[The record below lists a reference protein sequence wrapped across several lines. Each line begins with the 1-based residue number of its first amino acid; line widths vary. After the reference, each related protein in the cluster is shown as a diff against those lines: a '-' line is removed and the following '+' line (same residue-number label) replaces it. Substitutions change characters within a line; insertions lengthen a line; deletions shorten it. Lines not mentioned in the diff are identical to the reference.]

1 MTHAASRER
10 PHVRRSLAAAAV
22 LLVALLGLPPLG
34 QRAEAVSTTVVISQ
48 VYGGGGN
55 VGATYTNDF
64 IELFNRGSTTA
75 SLNGWSVQYASSA
88 GTTWQRTDLTNV
100 TLSPGQYYLVQESQG
115 AGGTTPLPTP
125 DAMGTIAMSA
135 TAGKVALVNT
145 TTLLTGS
152 GCPFAAS
159 VVDLVGYGT
168 AANCSETAPTPTLSN
183 TTAALRGDGGCTE
196 TDNNSTDFATGAP
209 TPRNTASP
217 LDPCGGD
224 DPPAVSSTNP
234 ADNATGVP
242 VDSNVTIT
250 FSEPVDVTGSWFSI
264 SCASSGAHTATA
276 SGGPTTFTLDPDS
289 DFSQSETCTVTIES
303 TLVTDQ
309 DTADPPDEMAA
320 DHVVDF
326 QTETPPTEIATIQ
339 GSAHLSPL
347 DGSAVSGVQGIVIA
361 ERSNGFWMQ
370 DPTPDSDDAT
380 SDAIFVFTGSAPTV
394 NVGDDVSVSGTVD
407 EFRPGGSASTNL
419 TTTEIVSPT
428 VVISSSGSALPPA
441 TIVGTG
447 GRMPPTTV
455 IEDDASGSVETSG
468 VFDPASD
475 GIDFYESLE
484 AMRLQLNNAVASGP
498 TNDFGEI
505 SLLPDD
511 GAWAGLRTNRGGII
525 IRQTDFNPERI
536 FLDDVLADTPDVNVG
551 DHFTAAIVGVLDYS
565 FGNFKLYSS
574 APVTRVDGG
583 LAREV
588 TAAPTQG
595 QIAVATLNV
604 ENLDPGDPAT
614 KFQQLAGIVVTNLRS
629 PDVVTLEEVQDNN
642 GPTNDSTTDANLT
655 LDTLVAAIQAAGGP
669 SYSWRQINPVDDQ
682 DGGEPGGNI
691 RVAFLF
697 RTDRGITFVDRPGGG
712 STTPTTVVSGPGG
725 PQLSASPGRIDP
737 TDPAFNTSRKP
748 LVGEFRWSGRPLFVV
763 ANHFNSKG
771 GDEPLFGRFQ
781 PPTLHSEAQRIQQ
794 AEIINDFI
802 DDILALDPSANVVVA
817 GDLNDFPW
825 SPPLQAVVDGGE
837 LNNLSDTLPGS
848 ERYSYVF
855 EGNSQQLDHILVSDN
870 LLAATSAF
878 DMVHVNSE
886 FFDQASDHEP
896 SVARFSAVSPAC
908 DPALTGT
915 SGNDTIVGTTGP
927 DHICGRGGDDTIV
940 GMSGDDIIEGGNGND
955 TIDAGD
961 GNDVVLGANGNDTI
975 DAGNGN
981 DEVHGGNGNEV
992 IDAGDGNDLVHGDS
1006 GNDEID
1012 AGPGDDEV
1020 HGGRGNDT
1028 IIAGAGDDE
1037 VSGDDGNDHLDTQD
1051 GIGGNDTANGGPGR
1065 DSCAVDVG
1073 DVVISCP

>member
-1 MTHAASRER
+1 MTHAASPAR
-10 PHVRRSLAAAAV
+10 PHVRRSLATAAV
-22 LLVALLGLPPLG
+22 LLVALLGLPPLA
-34 QRAEAVSTTVVISQ
+34 QRADAVSTTVVISQ

-55 VGATYTNDF
+55 SGATYTHDF
-64 IELFNRGSTTA
+64 IELFNRGSTSA
-75 SLNGWSVQYASSA
+75 SLNGWSVQYAAATGVNWSK
-88 GTTWQRTDLTNV
+88 TDLTNV
-100 TLSPGQYYLVQESQG
+100 TLAPGQYYLIQEAQG
-115 AGGTTPLPTP
+115 AAGTTPLPTP
-125 DAMGTIAMSA
+125 DASGSIAMSA
-135 TAGKVALVNT
+135 NNGKVALVSNQ
-145 TTLLTGS
+145 TLVAAGTS
-152 GCPFAAS
+152 CPS
-159 VVDLVGYGT
+159 IGIVDLVGYGT
-168 AANCSETAPTPTLSN
+168 ANCFEGSAAAPGLVN
-183 TTAALRGDGGCTE
+183 TTADLRGDGGCTE
-196 TDNNSTDFATGAP
+196 TDNNSTDFASGVP
-209 TPRNTASP
+209 NPRNTASP

-224 DPPAVSSTNP
+224 NPPAVSSTNP
-234 ADNATGVP
+234 ADNATGVA
-242 VDSNVTIT
+242 VGSNVTVT
-250 FSEPVDVTGSWFSI
+250 FSEPVDVSGSWFSI
-264 SCASSGAHTATA
+264 SCASSGAHTAA
-276 SGGPTTFTLDPDS
+276 VSGGPTTFTLNPDT
-289 DFSQSETCTVTIES
+289 DFATGEACAITIDDAQ
-303 TLVTDQ
+303 VTDQ
-309 DTADPPDEMAA
+309 DTDDPPDNMAA
-320 DHVVDF
+320 DHVFDF
-326 QTETPPTEIATIQ
+326 QTAGPQVEIAEIQ
-339 GSAHLSPL
+339 DSAHLSPL
-347 DGSAVSGVQGIVIA
+347 DGSPVSAVQGIVTA

-380 SDAIFVFTGSAPTV
+380 SDAIFVFTSSTPTV

-407 EFRPGGSASTNL
+407 EFRPGGSGSTNL

-428 VVISSSGSALPPA
+428 VVISSSGNPLPPA

-447 GRMPPTTV
+447 GRMPPTAV
-455 IEDDASGSVETSG
+455 IEDDATGDVETSG
-468 VFDPASD
+468 VFDPATD

-505 SLLPDD
+505 SVLPDD
-511 GAWAGLRTNRGGII
+511 GAWAGLRTSRGGII
-525 IRQTDFNPERI
+525 IRQSDFNPERI

-551 DHFTAAIVGVLDYS
+551 DHFTTAIVGVLDYS
-565 FGNFKLYSS
+565 FGNFKLLSS
-574 APVTRVDGG
+574 TPVTRVDGG

-614 KFQQLAGIVVTNLRS
+614 KFQQLAAIVVTNLRS
-629 PDVVTLEEVQDNN
+629 PDVITLEEVQDNN

-655 LDTLVAAIQAAGGP
+655 LDTFVAAIQAAGGP

-712 STTPTTVVSGPGG
+712 STTPTAVVSGPGG

-737 TDPAFNTSRKP
+737 TDTAFNTSRKP

-771 GDEPLFGRFQ
+771 GDQPLFGRFQ
-781 PPTLHSEAQRIQQ
+781 PPTLSSEAQRIQQ
-794 AEIINDFI
+794 AEIVNDFV

-825 SPPLQAVVDGGE
+825 SPPLQEVVDGGE
-837 LNNLSDTLPGS
+837 LNNLSDTLPES

-896 SVARFSAVSPAC
+896 SVARFAAASPAC

-975 DAGNGN
+975 DAGAGN
-981 DEVHGGNGNEV
+981 DEVHGGGGNDS
-992 IDAGDGNDLVHGDS
+992 IDAGEGNDLVHGGS
-1006 GNDEID
+1006 
-1012 AGPGDDEV
+1012 
-1020 HGGRGNDT
+1020 GNDT

-1037 VSGDDGNDHLDTQD
+1037 VSADEGNDHLDTQD
-1051 GIGGNDTANGGPGR
+1051 GIGGNDTANGGRGT
-1065 DSCAVDVG
+1065 DSCTADVG
-1073 DVVISCP
+1073 DSVIGCP